1 MTIEAIVV
9 ADSESEHWDRITTL
23 QLTYPR
29 FIHSEFMTH
38 RVFSRSASSSRAI
51 PVRKMLSHVWNN
63 PATPVSWGRNIPG
76 MQARTELEGVKLT
89 IAKRLWKWSGRAM
102 CAAVWIMDR
111 IGLHKQVANRLLE
124 PWQHIHVVVTST
136 EWQNFFALRCHPDAQ
151 PEFQELACK
160 IREAMAASKP
170 VKRAAGEWHLP
181 YVSDAER
188 DAIPMELA
196 VRVSAARC
204 CRVSYLNHGGHRSGL
219 CENAQLYDRLIK
231 ADPPHMSPVE
241 HQARAAERRTR
252 YANFMGWRSHRWDLE
267 NPE

>member
-29 FIHSEFMTH
+29 FIHSELMTH
-38 RVFSRSASSSRAI
+38 RVFSRNASSSRAI
-51 PVRKMLSHVWNN
+51 PIKKMLAAVWNK
-63 PATPVSWGRNIPG
+63 PATPISWGRNIPG
-76 MQARTELEGVKLT
+76 MQARTELEGVRLA
-89 IAKRLWKWSGRAM
+89 IAKGLWKWSGRVM
-102 CAAVWIMDR
+102 CAAVWVMDR

-181 YVSDAER
+181 YVSTFDRETLPTKF
-188 DAIPMELA
+188 AIQ
-196 VRVSAARC
+196 VSAARC
-204 CRVSYLNHGGHRSGL
+204 CRVSYLNHGGDVSKIGEDFR
-219 CENAQLYDRLIK
+219 LYDRLIK

-241 HQARAAERRTR
+241 HQARAAEWRTR